1 MEPTLKTVKLRSKY
15 SCYLEPADGAHIA
28 PVDPTDLL
36 LPHATPSRIPWESE
50 RSYGKTTNE
59 PTTSSLLLQ
68 VKR

>member
-15 SCYLEPADGAHIA
+15 SCYLEPADEAHIA

-50 RSYGKTTNE
+50 RSYEKSTNE